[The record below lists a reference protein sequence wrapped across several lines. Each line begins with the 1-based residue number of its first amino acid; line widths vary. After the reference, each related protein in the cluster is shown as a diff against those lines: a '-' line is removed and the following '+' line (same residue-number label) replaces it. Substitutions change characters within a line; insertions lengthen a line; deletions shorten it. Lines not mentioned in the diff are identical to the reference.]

1 MNPLNNLD
9 IVKKITSIVITLGAF
24 SLIGCSD
31 GSNPLSGWEAPELD
45 EDPYENIYDWPEDT
59 TTNED
64 TLSSVVLSLLLD
76 LDVDGNGFYRLP
88 IDTTKWQ
95 TLHRLT
101 GLVTRDS
108 IGMNVQKVSWYSNH
122 YWLIGDTLG
131 YIIQNCW
138 PTTQLYTGLSDDLW
152 YVGSDT
158 TYITWFNGFEVPV
171 VNSSSY
177 SDIHGEVNTMFA
189 PVKSMRGDTVSIGYS
204 YFDDWKLEETIG
216 EFSIILD

>member
-1 MNPLNNLD
+1 MNPLKNLD
-9 IVKKITSIVITLGAF
+9 IVKRTINTLITLSVF

-31 GSNPLSGWEAPELD
+31 GSNPLSGWEIPALE

-59 TTNED
+59 TESED
-64 TLSSVVLSLLLD
+64 TLSSIVLSLLLD
-76 LDVDGNGFYRLP
+76 LELDGNGFYHLP

-108 IGMNVQKVSWYSNH
+108 IGMNVTKVSWYSNH

-131 YIIQNCW
+131 YMIQN
-138 PTTQLYTGLSDDLW
+138 TGSDDLW
-152 YVGSDT
+152 YVGYDT
-158 TYITWFNGFEVPV
+158 TYITWFNGFEVPI
-171 VNSSSY
+171 VNGSSY
-177 SDIHGEVNTMFA
+177 SDMHGEVNTMIA
-189 PVKSMRGDTVSIGYS
+189 PVKTMRGDTISIGYS

-216 EFSIILD
+216 EFSIVLD

>member
-9 IVKKITSIVITLGAF
+9 IVKKITSIVITLSAF

-31 GSNPLSGWEAPELD
+31 GSNPLSGWEVPALED
-45 EDPYENIYDWPEDT
+45 EPHENIYDWPEDT

-95 TLHRLT
+95 TIHRLT

-131 YIIQNCW
+131 YMIQN
-138 PTTQLYTGLSDDLW
+138 TGSDELW
-152 YVGSDT
+152 YVGYDT

-171 VNSSSY
+171 VNSASY
-177 SDIHGEVNTMFA
+177 SDMHGEVNTMFA
-189 PVKSMRGDTVSIGYS
+189 PTKSMRGDTVLIGYS

>member
-9 IVKKITSIVITLGAF
+9 IVKKITSIVITLSAF

-31 GSNPLSGWEAPELD
+31 GSNPLSGWEIPALE

-59 TTNED
+59 TESED
-64 TLSSVVLSLLLD
+64 TLSSIVLSLLLD
-76 LDVDGNGFYRLP
+76 LELDGNGFYHLP

-108 IGMNVQKVSWYSNH
+108 IGMNVTKVSWYSNH

-131 YIIQNCW
+131 YMIQN
-138 PTTQLYTGLSDDLW
+138 TGSDDLW
-152 YVGSDT
+152 YVGYDT
-158 TYITWFNGFEVPV
+158 TYITWFNGFEVPI

-177 SDIHGEVNTMFA
+177 SDMHGEVNTMIA
-189 PVKSMRGDTVSIGYS
+189 PVKTMRGDTISIGYS

-216 EFSIILD
+216 EFSIVLD

>member
-1 MNPLNNLD
+1 MG
-9 IVKKITSIVITLGAF
+9 IVKRTINTLITLSAF

-31 GSNPLSGWEAPELD
+31 GSNPLSGWEIPALE

-59 TTNED
+59 TESED
-64 TLSSVVLSLLLD
+64 TLSSIVLSLLLD
-76 LDVDGNGFYRLP
+76 LELDGNGFYHLP

-108 IGMNVQKVSWYSNH
+108 IGMNVTKVSWYSNH

-131 YIIQNCW
+131 YMIQN
-138 PTTQLYTGLSDDLW
+138 TGSDDLW
-152 YVGSDT
+152 YVGYDT
-158 TYITWFNGFEVPV
+158 TYITWFNGFEVPI

-177 SDIHGEVNTMFA
+177 SDMHGEVNTMIA
-189 PVKSMRGDTVSIGYS
+189 PVKTMRGDTISIGYS

-216 EFSIILD
+216 EFSIVLD

>member
-9 IVKKITSIVITLGAF
+9 IVKKITSIVITLSAF

-31 GSNPLSGWEAPELD
+31 GSNPLSGWEVPALED
-45 EDPYENIYDWPEDT
+45 EPYENIYDWPEDT

-108 IGMNVQKVSWYSNH
+108 IGMNVTKVSWYSNH

-131 YIIQNCW
+131 YMIQN
-138 PTTQLYTGLSDDLW
+138 TGSDDLW
-152 YVGSDT
+152 YVGYDT

-171 VNSSSY
+171 VNSASY
-177 SDIHGEVNTMFA
+177 SDMHGEVNTMFA
-189 PVKSMRGDTVSIGYS
+189 PTKSMRGDTVLIGYS